1 MIYKKHF
8 LAKYCMYL
16 EKQITLQITLIN
28 SLPATEFPGWNPP
41 RSSLLCKIDSECPSF
56 YFLVLSFF
64 TRTRKRWLIE
74 IEIFLQQSLTY
85 KESAWT
91 EIKSISWHSIS
102 SSQGINP
109 STNSN
114 LTGRHTHSF
123 LFLIKFMDILS
134 QIWILS
140 LQNC

>member
-1 MIYKKHF
+1 MRLQCMIYKKHF
-8 LAKYCMYL
+8 LAKYYMYL

-91 EIKSISWHSIS
+91 ETKIISWHSIS
-102 SSQGINP
+102 SSQGIN
-109 STNSN
+109 
-114 LTGRHTHSF
+114 HQ
-123 LFLIKFMDILS
+123 LIVTWLVDIHILS
-134 QIWILS
+134 CFLLNLWTFWAKYES
-140 LQNC
+140 

>member
-1 MIYKKHF
+1 MRLQCMIYKKHF

-102 SSQGINP
+102 SSQGIN
-109 STNSN
+109 
-114 LTGRHTHSF
+114 HQ
-123 LFLIKFMDILS
+123 LIVTWLVDIHILS
-134 QIWILS
+134 CFLLNLWTS
-140 LQNC
+140 WAKYES